1 MTDRT
6 PSTPSTGR
14 LGPPEFPGVAGAP
27 GVPGLAGAPGA
38 LGLAGEVQ
46 ASFVATL
53 VDEWVRAGVAHA
65 VVCPGSRSTPL
76 ALALADRPEIV
87 VHVRLDERSAAFV
100 ALGIGLATGWPAVL
114 VTTSGTAAAEVH
126 AAVVE
131 ADLSGVPLLVCT
143 ADRPPELHQVG
154 AAQTIDQARLF
165 GAAPRWFTEPGVAD
179 AGSSAWWRSVGSR
192 MVAEATAGPGGP
204 GPVHANLA
212 FRDPLVGT
220 PGPLPPGRPDGG
232 PWHRVVPGVSPPD
245 DALVAS
251 IASAARQGHRGLLV
265 AGGGCGDPAAVLA
278 LSRVTGW
285 PVLADPRSGLRWPV
299 PGIVAAADGIVR
311 SPSFV
316 ARCRPELVVRL
327 GAPPASKPVGTWL
340 AALAADGVPT
350 ILVDPW
356 WRWTDPDRVAAVVA
370 RCDPTELCRAVVAR
384 LETGDDV
391 GTALSQPEPPPQPQ
405 SEPPSQPQSELE
417 PPSQPE
423 SLPATPW
430 LAAWERAQVAAESAL
445 DGSEPE
451 GGVLDEP
458 ALARHLC
465 AALPAGTTLVVSS
478 SMPIR
483 DVESYGGRRHASLRV
498 VANRGANGIDG
509 VVSTAFGVALATGG
523 PTVALVGDLAFLH
536 DVSALVRV
544 PEDGLRCTVVVADNG
559 GGGIFSFLPQAGA
572 LEPAAFEQL
581 FGTPQLPDV
590 GAVAGGFGIPV
601 TEVGTVEEL
610 VGALGGGTQG
620 GGVLDGG
627 VRVVRVRL
635 PSRVANVE
643 RHGAVNDAI
652 AAAVTATVRTG

>member
-6 PSTPSTGR
+6 PSTPPTRSP
-14 LGPPEFPGVAGAP
+14 GPPEVPDVPDAP
-27 GVPGLAGAPGA
+27 GD
-38 LGLAGEVQ
+38 VQ
-46 ASFVATL
+46 ASFVAAL
-53 VDEWVRAGVAHA
+53 VDEWVRAGVVHA

-76 ALALADRPEIV
+76 ALALARRSEV
-87 VHVRLDERSAAFV
+87 AVHVRLDERSAAFV
-100 ALGIGLATGWPAVL
+100 ALGIGLATGCPAVL

-154 AAQTIDQARLF
+154 AAQTIEQTRLF
-165 GAAPRWFTEPGVAD
+165 GAAPRWSTEPGVAVT
-179 AGSSAWWRSVGSR
+179 GSSAWWRSVGSR
-192 MVAEATAGPGGP
+192 MVAEATAGPAGP

-212 FRDPLVGT
+212 FREPLVGT
-220 PGPLPPGRPDGG
+220 AGPLPAGRPGG
-232 PWHRVVPGVSPPD
+232 APWHRVAPGASSPD
-245 DALVAS
+245 GTLVGSLVA
-251 IASAARQGHRGLLV
+251 AAREGRRGLLV
-265 AGGGCGDPAAVLA
+265 AGGECGDPAAVLA

-285 PVLADPRSGLRWPV
+285 PVLADPRSGLRASV

-311 SPSFV
+311 SAPFV
-316 ARCRPELVVRL
+316 TRHRPELVVRL

-350 ILVDPW
+350 TLVDPW
-356 WRWTDPDRVAAVVA
+356 WRWTDPDRTAAVVA
-370 RCDPTELCRAVVAR
+370 RCDPTTLCREVVAR
-384 LETGDDV
+384 LGA
-391 GTALSQPEPPPQPQ
+391 GTDGGAGRGEREEREAAPT
-405 SEPPSQPQSELE
+405 
-417 PPSQPE
+417 
-423 SLPATPW
+423 TPW
-430 LAAWERAQVAAESAL
+430 LAAWERAQVSAEAAIDRSAR
-445 DGSEPE
+445 E
-451 GGVLDEP
+451 GAALDEP

-465 AALPAGTTLVVSS
+465 AALPAGAVLVVSS

-483 DVESYGGRRHASLRV
+483 DVESYGGRRPAPLRV

-509 VVSTAFGVALATGG
+509 VVSTAFGVALATSG

-544 PEDGLRCTVVVADNG
+544 PGDRVRCTIVVADNG

-572 LEPAAFEQL
+572 LDPAVFEQL

-590 GAVAGGFGIPV
+590 GAVAAGFGIPV
-601 TEVGTVEEL
+601 AEVRTAAQL
-610 VGALGGGTQG
+610 VGALDD
-620 GGVLDGG
+620 GVSAGG

-635 PSRVANVE
+635 PSRVVNVE

-652 AAAVTATVRTG
+652 VAAVTATMHAG